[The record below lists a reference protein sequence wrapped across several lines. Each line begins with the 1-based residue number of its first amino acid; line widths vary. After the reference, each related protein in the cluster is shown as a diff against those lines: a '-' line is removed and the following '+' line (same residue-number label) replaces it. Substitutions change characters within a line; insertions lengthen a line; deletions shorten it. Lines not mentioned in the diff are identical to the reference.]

1 MNKIEGSK
9 PDISEYGFIRL
20 YSATVILQG
29 KNPIFENHE
38 LEKDLYKYYD
48 KEEYIFLFEDIV
60 KSEDKIFKDSS
71 YLDLNAAIG
80 QGYSLGLLLP
90 LQGSKNLKSII
101 NLSRENASEILSSFN
116 EKQIVAMENLCNEM
130 TEEKNKMNNKTFTKK
145 SSSKKE
151 QI

>member
-38 LEKDLYKYYD
+38 LEKDLFKYYD
-48 KEEYIFLFEDIV
+48 KEEYNFFFEDIV
-60 KSEDKIFKDSS
+60 KREDKIFKDSS
-71 YLDLNAAIG
+71 YLDLNAGLG
-80 QGYSLGLLLP
+80 QGYALGLLLP
-90 LQGSKNLKSII
+90 LQESKNLKSII

-116 EKQIVAMENLCNEM
+116 KKQIVAMGNLCNEM
-130 TEEKNKMNNKTFTKK
+130 DEEKNKINNTAFTKK
-145 SSSKKE
+145 SS
-151 QI
+151 

>member
-1 MNKIEGSK
+1 MNKVEGSK

-48 KEEYIFLFEDIV
+48 KEEYNFLFEDIV
-60 KSEDKIFKDSS
+60 KREDKIFKDSS
-71 YLDLNAAIG
+71 YLDLNTAIG
-80 QGYSLGLLLP
+80 QGYALGLLLP
-90 LQGSKNLKSII
+90 LHGSHNLKSII

-130 TEEKNKMNNKTFTKK
+130 DEEKNKINNTAFTKK
-145 SSSKKE
+145 SS
-151 QI
+151 

>member
-1 MNKIEGSK
+1 MNKIECTK

-48 KEEYIFLFEDIV
+48 KEEYNFLFEDIV
-60 KSEDKIFKDSS
+60 KREDKIFKDSS
-71 YLDLNAAIG
+71 YLNLNTAIG
-80 QGYSLGLLLP
+80 QGYALGLLLP
-90 LQGSKNLKSII
+90 LQCSHNLKSII

-116 EKQIVAMENLCNEM
+116 EKQIVAMGNLCNEM
-130 TEEKNKMNNKTFTKK
+130 DEEKNKINNTAFTKK
-145 SSSKKE
+145 SS
-151 QI
+151 

>member
-20 YSATVILQG
+20 YSATVISQG

-48 KEEYIFLFEDIV
+48 KKKYNFLFEDIV
-60 KSEDKIFKDSS
+60 KREDKIFKDNS

-80 QGYSLGLLLP
+80 QGYALGLLLP
-90 LQGSKNLKSII
+90 LQGSKNLKSFI

-130 TEEKNKMNNKTFTKK
+130 TEEKNKTDNKTFTKK
-145 SSSKKE
+145 SS
-151 QI
+151 

>member
-1 MNKIEGSK
+1 MNKIECTK

-48 KEEYIFLFEDIV
+48 KEEYNFLFEDIV
-60 KSEDKIFKDSS
+60 KREDKIFKDSS
-71 YLDLNAAIG
+71 YLALNAAIG
-80 QGYSLGLLLP
+80 QGYALGLLLP
-90 LQGSKNLKSII
+90 LPLQSSHNLNSII

-116 EKQIVAMENLCNEM
+116 EKQIVAMGNLCNEM
-130 TEEKNKMNNKTFTKK
+130 DEEKNKRNNSTFTKK
-145 SSSKKE
+145 LS
-151 QI
+151 

>member
-1 MNKIEGSK
+1 MNKIECTK

-48 KEEYIFLFEDIV
+48 KEEYNFLFEDIV
-60 KSEDKIFKDSS
+60 KREDKIFKDSS
-71 YLDLNAAIG
+71 YLALNAAIG
-80 QGYSLGLLLP
+80 QGYALGLLLP
-90 LQGSKNLKSII
+90 LPLQGSHNLNSII

-130 TEEKNKMNNKTFTKK
+130 NEEKNKRNNGTFTKK
-145 SSSKKE
+145 LS
-151 QI
+151 

>member
-1 MNKIEGSK
+1 MNKIECSK

-48 KEEYIFLFEDIV
+48 KEEYNFLFEDIV
-60 KSEDKIFKDSS
+60 KREDKIFKDSS
-71 YLDLNAAIG
+71 YLNLNIAIG
-80 QGYSLGLLLP
+80 QGYALGLLLP
-90 LQGSKNLKSII
+90 LQCSHNLKSII

-130 TEEKNKMNNKTFTKK
+130 DEEKNKRNNSTFTKK
-145 SSSKKE
+145 LS
-151 QI
+151 

>member
-1 MNKIEGSK
+1 MNKIECTK
-9 PDISEYGFIRL
+9 PNISEYGFIRL
-20 YSATVILQG
+20 YSAIVILQG

-38 LEKDLYKYYD
+38 LEKDLFKYYD
-48 KEEYIFLFEDIV
+48 KEEYNFFFEDIV
-60 KSEDKIFKDSS
+60 KREDKIFKDNS

-80 QGYSLGLLLP
+80 QGYALGLLLP

-130 TEEKNKMNNKTFTKK
+130 TEEKNKTDNKTFTKK
-145 SSSKKE
+145 SS
-151 QI
+151 